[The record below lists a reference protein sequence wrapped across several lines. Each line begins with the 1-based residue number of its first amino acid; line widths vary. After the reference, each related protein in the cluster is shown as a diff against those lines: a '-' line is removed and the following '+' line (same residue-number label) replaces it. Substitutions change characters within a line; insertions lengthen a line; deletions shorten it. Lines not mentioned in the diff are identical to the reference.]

1 MLRGECARCRA
12 AHPTD
17 MPREVRLVVEPG
29 KDDGLGGP
37 VVGEQQSAGSPTPA
51 NVGLFAAMPWG
62 STGSRSRAIPS

>member
-1 MLRGECARCRA
+1 
-12 AHPTD
+12 

-37 VVGEQQSAGSPTPA
+37 VVGEQQAVGSPTPA

-62 STGSRSRAIPS
+62 KHGLAVACDP